1 MDWNILA
8 SAVAGGLFVLIG
20 SYIESVLSSKKHEDQ
35 RENNLKISILKD
47 LIGNRMGLSD
57 GLPSQNE
64 YRKVFMRALNQVP
77 IVFNKNKMVIEKFN
91 DFSYHLS
98 TQDKTAEMANEKLYE
113 LIQTI
118 YDDVNLE
125 PPSKDVFFRTIF

>member
-1 MDWNILA
+1 MDWNTLI
-8 SAVAGGLFVLIG
+8 SAVIGGLFVLIG

-98 TQDKTAEMANEKLYE
+98 T
-113 LIQTI
+113 
-118 YDDVNLE
+118 
-125 PPSKDVFFRTIF
+125 